1 MPQTTPPE
9 RKQKLTRYGVLFIR
23 YGIGTIVA
31 IAGVVLLIVSPG
43 GLGVEGFG
51 LLTGAGLSILALNFL
66 YRLSLSGDEE
76 RQREEEARRYLAEHG
91 RWPDE
96 EPRESSRGAAGASQA
111 GAAGGS
117 EAGAAGGSEAPPEQ
131 RDHGEHRDGAPG
143 HDDHASRRPGLARD
157 RGPRHRRRG
166 AG

>member
-66 YRLSLSGDEE
+66 YRLSVSGDQE
-76 RQREEEARRYLAEHG
+76 RQREEDARRYLAEHG

-96 EPRESSRGAAGASQA
+96 QPRAEVSP
-111 GAAGGS
+111 
-117 EAGAAGGSEAPPEQ
+117 EADSGREAPTEQ
-131 RDHGEHRDGAPG
+131 PAHAEHRDEHRDGGPAG
-143 HDDHASRRPGLARD
+143 HDDHAGRRPGLARD
-157 RGPRHRRRG
+157 RGSRHRRRG